1 MIEIELGLL
10 HQMAVVDALEISKNH
25 WPSER
30 VRDDRRLVGFMGEA
44 AASIFLTNNLRA
56 WTNGF
61 ESWKN
66 CTANGPD
73 LHDFPGIEVKTLPE
87 TTHRLVP
94 LAAPFKTAIQDCTG
108 FLVMRHIA
116 GVKMACIGWI
126 TKEEAE
132 RKYRAR
138 PRHLPSGT
146 PAILAEEL
154 GSAETCPWIRRDVA
168 AT

>member
-1 MIEIELGLL
+1 MVEIELDLM
-10 HQMAVVDALEISKNH
+10 HQMAVVDALEISKTY

-44 AASIFLTNNLRA
+44 AASIFLTNSIRA

-61 ESWKN
+61 NAWKKSEVD
-66 CTANGPD
+66 GPD
-73 LHDFPGIEVKTLPE
+73 IYDFPDIEVKTLPE
-87 TTHRLVP
+87 MSHRLVP
-94 LAAPFKTAIQDCTG
+94 LNAPHRTSIQDCKG
-108 FLVMRHIA
+108 FLVMRHIS

-132 RKYRAR
+132 RKYRAE

-154 GSAETCPWIRRDVA
+154 DKPETCPWLRRDM
-168 AT
+168 ATS

>member
-1 MIEIELGLL
+1 MIEIELELI
-10 HQMAVVDALEISKNH
+10 HQMAVVDALEISKKH

-44 AASIFLTNNLRA
+44 AASIFLTNSIRA
-56 WTNGF
+56 WTAGF
-61 ESWKN
+61 NAWKESEVS
-66 CTANGPD
+66 GPD
-73 LHDFPGIEVKTLPE
+73 IHEFPGIEVKTLPE

-94 LAAPFKTAIQDCTG
+94 LNAPHRTSIQNCTG
-108 FLVMRHIA
+108 FLVMQHIS
-116 GVKMACIGWI
+116 GVKLACIGWI

-146 PAILAEEL
+146 PAILTEEL
-154 GSAETCPWIRRDVA
+154 DQATTCPWVRRDM
-168 AT
+168 ATS